1 MLFFSLWPG
10 ASPYLRKKW
19 GEGDDELLRLSPSG
33 FSLLAALFLCVSF
46 FFPTF
51 FFPSVLASSGFFFI
65 KFSWKIM
72 RFLFSCCHGVT
83 SGFVDQPELWC
94 LRFFGNYCHLFNW
107 INLPV

>member
-51 FFPSVLASSGFFFI
+51 FSLPSWLLQGFFLLN
-65 KFSWKIM
+65 
-72 RFLFSCCHGVT
+72 FLGRLCAFYFPAVT
-83 SGFVDQPELWC
+83 G
-94 LRFFGNYCHLFNW
+94 
-107 INLPV
+107 

>member
-51 FFPSVLASSGFFFI
+51 FFSFRLGFF
-65 KFSWKIM
+65 
-72 RFLFSCCHGVT
+72 RV
-83 SGFVDQPELWC
+83 
-94 LRFFGNYCHLFNW
+94 FFY
-107 INLPV
+107 